1 MKKINK
7 KNIID
12 FFIIFVITCIIF
24 IPFLTGHYATDTY
37 NVVNIGYHEYAIKWS
52 LNDGRIF
59 MAIIVLLAD
68 KLNLSIEI
76 FTFITLFLALI
87 VSSICVIIIKN
98 IIERFKK
105 PQNVLQNILVT
116 IISYVTIFNFMYIEN
131 LYFVECFVMSI
142 SLLLFI
148 LAADILVRKDKN
160 SEIKSLLLVIVGIMF
175 YQGSICMFFV
185 TTLLISILKNKNNI
199 KQIIIDIIESGI
211 IALVAVL
218 LNIGLVKII
227 GNIYGMEQERLG
239 KVSQIFSNILKII
252 RLTPMILTN
261 SCGQYPNFLYLV
273 FVTVIMF
280 LTIAY
285 FKNDKKGDITI
296 IKLVAIFVMGILSSS
311 IIFILAFTSFY
322 SGRLRLAIGA
332 TIGMLFIILYTD
344 TNIFED
350 KRITKY
356 LATGLLLLYLISNV
370 GEYIYLMNQHK
381 EVNRLEKI
389 DVQEIDNYIKDYE
402 NQTGIKVTKIVNVR
416 VIGKEE
422 KAYYSSIKNQSTFTF
437 TAIRSDLAAN
447 AVINFYTNRN
457 LELVDISYKKEKEIS
472 EIISNSEE
480 KEMCYKCIDDT
491 FYIEVYMF

>member
-37 NVVNIGYHEYAIKWS
+37 NVANVGYHEYAIKWS

-59 MAIIVLLAD
+59 MAIIVLLANT
-68 KLNLSIEI
+68 LNLSIEI

-98 IIERFKK
+98 IIEKFKK

-116 IISYVTIFNFMYIEN
+116 IISYVTIFNFMYIEDM
-131 LYFVECFVMSI
+131 YFIECFIMSI

-160 SEIKSLLLVIVGIMF
+160 SEIKSLLLVIAGIMF

-185 TTLLISILKNKNNI
+185 MTLLISILKNKNNI

-227 GNIYGMEQERLG
+227 GNVYGMEQGRLG
-239 KVSQIFSNILKII
+239 KVSEIFINISKII
-252 RLTPMILTN
+252 RLTPTILTN
-261 SCGQYPNFLYLV
+261 SCGQYPNFLYLL

-285 FKNDKKGDITI
+285 FKSDKKGDITI
-296 IKLVAIFVMGILSSS
+296 IKLVSIFVMGILSSS
-311 IIFILAFTSFY
+311 VIFILAFTSFY

-344 TNIFED
+344 TKIFED

-356 LATGLLLLYLISNV
+356 LATGLLILYLISNV

-402 NQTGIKVTKIVNVR
+402 NKTGIKVTKIVKVR
-416 VIGKEE
+416 VIAKEE

-437 TAIRSDLAAN
+437 TAIRSELAVD

-457 LELVDISYKKEKEIS
+457 LEVVDISYKKEKEIS

>member
-1 MKKINK
+1 
-7 KNIID
+7 
-12 FFIIFVITCIIF
+12 
-24 IPFLTGHYATDTY
+24 
-37 NVVNIGYHEYAIKWS
+37 
-52 LNDGRIF
+52 
-59 MAIIVLLAD
+59 MA
-68 KLNLSIEI
+68 
-76 FTFITLFLALI
+76 
-87 VSSICVIIIKN
+87 
-98 IIERFKK
+98 
-105 PQNVLQNILVT
+105 
-116 IISYVTIFNFMYIEN
+116 YVTIFNFMYIEDM
-131 LYFVECFVMSI
+131 YFIESFVMSI

-148 LAADILVRKDKN
+148 LAADILVQKDKN
-160 SEIKSLLLVIVGIMF
+160 SAIKSLLFVIVGVMF
-175 YQGSICMFFV
+175 YQGSICMFFTMV
-185 TTLLISILKNKNNI
+185 FLISILKNSVNI
-199 KQIIIDIIESGI
+199 KQIVIDVLKSGI
-211 IALVAVL
+211 IALVSVL
-218 LNIGLVKII
+218 INIGLVNII
-227 GNIYGMEQERLG
+227 GNIYGMEQGRLG
-239 KVSQIFSNILKII
+239 KITEIFSNISKILQNTLI
-252 RLTPMILTN
+252 ILTG
-261 SCGQYPNFLYLV
+261 SCSLYPKFLYLLFIV
-273 FVTVIMF
+273 VIIF

-285 FKNDKKGDITI
+285 FGNDKKGDITI
-296 IKLVAIFVMGILSSS
+296 IKLVSIFIMGILSSS
-311 IIFILAFTSFY
+311 VIFILAYTSFY

-332 TIGMLFIILYTD
+332 TIGMFFIILYTD

-356 LATGLLLLYLISNV
+356 LATGLLILYLISNV

-437 TAIRSDLAAN
+437 TAIRSDLAVD